1 MQESEFKD
9 MPELQIHVGT
19 SSDTIIVSDLD
30 DCICVQTKQPQCNTE
45 ELVIDLFLLLDS
57 DTDPNMPL
65 LTDSSDE
72 TFFGKRDR
80 FKITRMNRNQQ
91 RRLRFSRQ

>member
-57 DTDPNMPL
+57 DTDPSMPL

-72 TFFGKRDR
+72 NFFGKRDR
-80 FKITRMNRNQQ
+80 FQITRMNRNQQ

>member
-45 ELVIDLFLLLDS
+45 ELAIDLFLLLDS
-57 DTDPNMPL
+57 DTDPSMPL
-65 LTDSSDE
+65 HC
-72 TFFGKRDR
+72 
-80 FKITRMNRNQQ
+80 
-91 RRLRFSRQ
+91 